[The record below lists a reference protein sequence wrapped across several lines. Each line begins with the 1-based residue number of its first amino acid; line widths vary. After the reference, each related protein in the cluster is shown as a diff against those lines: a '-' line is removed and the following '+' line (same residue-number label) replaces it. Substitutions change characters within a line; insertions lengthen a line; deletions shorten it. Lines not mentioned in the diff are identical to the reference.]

1 MPLSQTVLLSLMQQ
15 LSSDLDTDASL
26 KLQWIQAACLAMDPS
41 DASLAQA
48 LPVILGAVFDSLTE
62 TARDANTPP
71 AVKGDLRLVLHVVNS
86 LLSSFK

>member
-1 MPLSQTVLLSLMQQ
+1 
-15 LSSDLDTDASL
+15 
-26 KLQWIQAACLAMDPS
+26 MDPS